1 MIINQYSFLGRTYRL
16 DERLY
21 VCYKAWGDNIVCL
34 KNKNHEISCKV
45 IYHGKKDGKLEQFF
59 KIKNKI
65 YKIDEIKRQI
75 EIGTWFA
82 VYSDVERFDNY
93 GHEEFSIE
101 RKFIKCTNIDEEY
114 YYFDASDF
122 EFFNPSM
129 FDEPDPCM
137 NITTFK
143 IHDKDMINTD
153 GQITIQRNYNV
164 EGQFYNC
171 ILVPI
176 GKEYPGDE
184 YGISY

>member
-1 MIINQYSFLGRTYRL
+1 MIINPYLFLGKTYRL

-34 KNKNHEISCKV
+34 KNKKHEIACKV
-45 IYHGKKDGKLEQFF
+45 IYHDKDGKLEQFF
-59 KIKNKI
+59 KIKNMI
-65 YKIDEIKRQI
+65 YKIDEVKRPIK
-75 EIGTWFA
+75 IGTWFA
-82 VYSDVERFDNY
+82 VYSDAERCSLPD
-93 GHEEFSIE
+93 EFSIE
-101 RKFIKCTNIDEEY
+101 KKFIKCTNIDEEY

-143 IHDKDMINTD
+143 IHDKDMISTNN
-153 GQITIQRNYNV
+153 QITIQRNYDV
-164 EGQFYNC
+164 EGSFYNC
-171 ILVPI
+171 VLVPI
-176 GKEYPGDE
+176 GTEYPGDE

>member
-1 MIINQYSFLGRTYRL
+1 MIINRYSFLGRTYRL

-21 VCYKAWGDNIVCL
+21 VCYKAYGDNIVCL
-34 KNKNHEISCKV
+34 KNKNHELACKV
-45 IYHGKKDGKLEQFF
+45 IYHEKKDEKLEQFF

-65 YKIDEIKRQI
+65 YSVNEVKRPI

-82 VYSDVERFDNY
+82 VYSNAERFNIYEPDDY
-93 GHEEFSIE
+93 RIE
-101 RKFIKCTNIDEEY
+101 SNFIQCTNIDDEY

-122 EFFNPSM
+122 EFFNPAM
-129 FDEPDPCM
+129 FDDPGQCM

-143 IHDKDMINTD
+143 IHDKDMID
-153 GQITIQRNYNV
+153 HSQITIQRNYDI